1 MNTNNSILIPKTISK
16 HEMDK
21 VIDSF
26 NNNKYPS
33 RYEIPLPIIKFSEP
47 LLIKILKDLVNPSLI
62 NWNINFQTS
71 LKFLK

>member
-33 RYEIPLPIIKFSEP
+33 RYEIPLTIIKFSEP
-47 LLIKILKDLVNPSLI
+47 LLIKILKNLVNPSLI
-62 NWNINFQTS
+62 TGILIS
-71 LKFLK
+71 RPA